1 MRTLYILKQDR
12 VVGELRAEDTQPSQY
27 TFVYSAK
34 ASEADF
40 VSLTMPPLLQ
50 SVWGPRTK
58 LHPIFDMNLPEGER
72 RLYLERAA
80 RVAGAD
86 DFTLLQA
93 VGARQIGLLRFVTDP
108 ANPRAKVTPLN
119 PQRLQNIE
127 RGLEFFESVF
137 KDLALGSGISGV
149 QPKILA
155 ATEQL
160 LNGATTTPGTLITDS
175 HILKRDRDAYNG
187 MVISEY
193 LCTQA
198 LKRANLPVV
207 HASLSEDGKLLI
219 LERFDRRDGVALH
232 FEEFC
237 SLMGKSSLDK
247 YDTTYERLVQS
258 VQAFVEPETRQRA
271 VTNLFRA
278 LVAYRLIGN
287 ADAHLKNFGVL
298 CTSFDDIRLA
308 PFYDA
313 VCTRAFEDVPPTI
326 TLQGKASWWPHE
338 VLVRFGR
345 YCGLSTGDVD
355 AHINT
360 VCDAVEATLPQVD
373 AAGGGYPDFAP
384 VAERMRVLWVHALE
398 EIRTKRRKPQR
409 PALKYPRRRRR
420 LRTLGPGS

>member
-1 MRTLYILKQDR
+1 VRTLYVLKQDR
-12 VVGELRAEDTQPSQY
+12 VVGELRAEDTHPTQY

-34 ASEADF
+34 APEADF
-40 VSLTMPPLLQ
+40 ISLTMPPSAQ
-50 SVWGPRTK
+50 SVWGPRTT

-72 RLYLERAA
+72 RLYLERAT

-93 VGARQIGLLRFVTDP
+93 VGARQIGLLRFVSDP
-108 ANPRAKVTPLN
+108 ADPQPKVTPLN
-119 PQRLQNIE
+119 PHRLQHIE
-127 RGLEFFESVF
+127 HGLEFFESVF
-137 KDLALGSGISGV
+137 KDLAFGSGISGV

-160 LNGATTTPGTLITDS
+160 PNGATNTPGTLITDS
-175 HILKRDRDAYNG
+175 HILKRDRDAYHG

-193 LCTQA
+193 LCAQA
-198 LKRANLPVV
+198 LKQADLPVV
-207 HASLSEDGKLLI
+207 HASLSEDGTLLI

-237 SLMGKSSLDK
+237 SLMGKTSLEK
-247 YDTTYERLVQS
+247 YETTYERLVQS
-258 VQAFVEPETRQRA
+258 VQTFVEPETRQRA
-271 VTNLFRA
+271 VVGLFRA

-298 CTSFDDIRLA
+298 CTGFNDIRLA

-313 VCTRAFEDVPPTI
+313 VCTRAFEDVPPSI

-338 VLVRFGR
+338 FLVRFGR
-345 YCGLSTGDVD
+345 YCGLSTRDAE
-355 AHINT
+355 AHISA

-373 AAGGGYPDFAP
+373 AAARRYSDFAQ
-384 VAERMRVLWVHALE
+384 VAERMHVLWVHALE
-398 EIRTKRRKPQR
+398 EIRTKRRRLQR

-420 LRTLGPGS
+420 LRILGPGS